1 MELPVRVIIFCPPLE
16 FKNKQ
21 GRLLAISEQ
30 GFYEIRMEFA
40 ERNHTVLLPI
50 ANTALIFADPN
61 VTGEPIPEI
70 ER

>member
-1 MELPVRVIIFCPPLE
+1 MELPVRVIIFCPTLE

-40 ERNHTVLLPI
+40 ERDHTVLLPI
-50 ANTALIFADPN
+50 ASTALIFADAN
-61 VTGEPIPEI
+61 YATEPIPEI

>member
-1 MELPVRVIIFCPPLE
+1 MELPVRVIIFCPTIE

-21 GRLLAISEQ
+21 GRLVAISDD
-30 GFYEIRMEFA
+30 GYYEVRMEFA
-40 ERNHTVLLPI
+40 DRNHTVLLPI

-61 VTGEPIPEI
+61 VTGEPMPEI

>member
-1 MELPVRVIIFCPPLE
+1 MELPVRVIIFCPTIE

-21 GRLLAISEQ
+21 GSLLAISDE
-30 GFYEIRMEFA
+30 GFYEIRMDFA

-50 ANTALIFADPN
+50 NNTALIFADPN

>member
-1 MELPVRVIIFCPPLE
+1 LELPVRVIIFCPTLE

-50 ANTALIFADPN
+50 ANTALIFADAN
-61 VTGEPIPEI
+61 YATETIPEI

>member
-1 MELPVRVIIFCPPLE
+1 MELPVRVIIFCPTIE

-21 GRLLAISEQ
+21 GRLIAISEQ
-30 GFYEIRMEFA
+30 YYEIRMEFA

-50 ANTALIFADPN
+50 ANTALIFDDAN
-61 VTGEPIPEI
+61 LTGEPIPEI

>member
-1 MELPVRVIIFCPPLE
+1 LELPVRVIIFCPPLE
-16 FKNKQ
+16 LKNRQ
-21 GRLLAISEQ
+21 GRLVAVSEQ
-30 GFYEIRMEFA
+30 GYYEVRMDFA

-50 ANTALIFADPN
+50 ANTALIFADAN

>member
-1 MELPVRVIIFCPPLE
+1 MELPVRVIIFCPTIE

-30 GFYEIRMEFA
+30 GYYEVRMDFA
-40 ERNHTVLLPI
+40 DRNHTVLLPI
-50 ANTALIFADPN
+50 ADTALIFADPN
-61 VTGEPIPEI
+61 ITGEPIPEI

>member
-1 MELPVRVIIFCPPLE
+1 MELPVRVIIFCPTIE

-21 GRLLAISEQ
+21 GRLLAINEQ

-40 ERNHTVLLPI
+40 ERNHTILLPI

>member
-1 MELPVRVIIFCPPLE
+1 MELPVRVIIFCPTIE

-21 GRLLAISEQ
+21 GKLIAISENY
-30 GFYEIRMEFA
+30 YEIRMEFA

-50 ANTALIFADPN
+50 SNTALIFADAN

>member
-1 MELPVRVIIFCPPLE
+1 MELPVRVIIFCPTLE

-21 GRLLAISEQ
+21 GRLLAISEHY
-30 GFYEIRMEFA
+30 YEIRMEFA

-50 ANTALIFADPN
+50 ANTALIFADAN